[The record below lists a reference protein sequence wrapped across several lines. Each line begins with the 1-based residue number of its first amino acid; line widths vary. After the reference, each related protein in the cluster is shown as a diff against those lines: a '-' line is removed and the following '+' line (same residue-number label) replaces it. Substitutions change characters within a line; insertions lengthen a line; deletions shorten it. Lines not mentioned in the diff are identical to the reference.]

1 MLLILG
7 VILTL
12 SACTTNSLPIDY
24 DDETSDN
31 LNVPFNIISQ
41 GAFSNI
47 SLPNQLVI
55 KNNKDW
61 QRVLRIHGNSPDSK
75 KISIDFDDKIVI
87 AVFAGQ
93 QPSGGY
99 TVGVSNIKRINNNLL
114 VTVTFNEPRKN
125 QSISLALTQPYI
137 MFSTKKIDGNIIFLA
152 PPKKSKT
159 K

>member
-1 MLLILG
+1 M
-7 VILTL
+7 VL
-12 SACTTNSLPIDY
+12 SACTTNSPPDDY

-31 LNVPFNIISQ
+31 LNVSFDIISQ

-61 QRVLRIHGNSPDSK
+61 QRVLRIHGNSPEAK

-87 AVFAGQ
+87 AIFAGQ
-93 QPSGGY
+93 QSSGGY
-99 TVGVSNIKRINNNLL
+99 HVGVSNIKRIDSNLY
-114 VTVTFNEPRKN
+114 VTVTFSAPRKN
-125 QSISLALTQPYI
+125 ESVSLALTQPYV
-137 MFSTKKIDGNIIFLA
+137 MFSTNKVDGKIIFLA
-152 PPKKSKT
+152 PPKKSKN